1 MYSEIEL
8 KYLYTVLTQ
17 MVSKENTEEFS
28 ENEGVAVLEKHK
40 AKTMRTL
47 EMLMNQMNLMYY
59 W

>member
-8 KYLYTVLTQ
+8 KYLSTVLTQ
-17 MVSKENTEEFS
+17 MLTGSNTEEFS
-28 ENEGVAVLEKHK
+28 ENEGVAVLEKHR
-40 AKTMRTL
+40 AKTMKTL